1 MREGAEFAIVA
12 MLGQRLQRERTGWRD
27 AKALVLC
34 VARNGPWEPAAS
46 LADALGVGPDAQEAI
61 YHEAYDDQ
69 PLRPA
74 PEPRAAAPTPA
85 RFPSPTEQPR
95 HITDHRWRTA

>member
-1 MREGAEFAIVA
+1 MREGAEFAVVA

-34 VARNGPWEPAAS
+34 VARNGPWNGAAA
-46 LADALGVGPDAQEAI
+46 LADALGIGPDAQEAI
-61 YHEAYDDQ
+61 YREAYGDQ

-74 PEPRAAAPTPA
+74 PEPRVPAAAPA
-85 RFPSPTEQPR
+85 RT